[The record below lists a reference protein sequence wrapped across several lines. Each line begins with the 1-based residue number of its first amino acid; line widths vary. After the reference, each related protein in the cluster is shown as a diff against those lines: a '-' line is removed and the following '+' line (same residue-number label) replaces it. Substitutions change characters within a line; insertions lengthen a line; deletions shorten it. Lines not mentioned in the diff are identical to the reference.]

1 MLFGVIEDGLM
12 GFYSKIQN
20 AVQTSCSRDNANV
33 TIMIDDISLL
43 EIAARGSEDDVLDF
57 LHYCVTLTSELVR
70 KLHLN
75 LFDIMLVLFCWKPSC
90 IFMFCPSGLLACDSK
105 S

>member
-20 AVQTSCSRDNANV
+20 AVQTSYLRDNVNV

-43 EIAARGSEDDVLDF
+43 EIAARGSGDDVLDF

-70 KLHLN
+70 KLCLN
-75 LFDIMLVLFCWKPSC
+75 LFDIVMILFFW
-90 IFMFCPSGLLACDSK
+90 
-105 S
+105 